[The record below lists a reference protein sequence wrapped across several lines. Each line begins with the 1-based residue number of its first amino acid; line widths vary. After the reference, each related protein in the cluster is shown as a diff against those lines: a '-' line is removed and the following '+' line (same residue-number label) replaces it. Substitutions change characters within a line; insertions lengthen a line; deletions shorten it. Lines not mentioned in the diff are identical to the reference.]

1 MSAIPVGLSL
11 VDPSEISFSMNIAPN
26 SFSPAPLTACEAA
39 TVESDRGTI
48 LPLDPFAPANR
59 LGLFF
64 GLAIK
69 RLIDILGAI
78 CGLVLLSP
86 VFLII
91 TLLIRRDSAGPV
103 LFRQNRLGR
112 YGRMFSILK
121 FRTMSPDAE
130 AHLREL
136 ESKNEAASGVLF
148 KMRDDPRV
156 TKIGHFLRRTN
167 LDELPQLINVLKGE
181 MSLVGP
187 RPFQMRDC
195 NRLRALDPFGFSRRL
210 HFPPGLTGNWQVRR
224 DNPTD
229 SRHLMEFD
237 LEYVDNWSLSRD
249 LFLIHR
255 TFFIV
260 LKGFRREA

>member
-1 MSAIPVGLSL
+1 M
-11 VDPSEISFSMNIAPN
+11 DIAPN
-26 SFSPAPLTACEAA
+26 TFSAAPLPTCEVA
-39 TVESDRGTI
+39 TVETDWGTI
-48 LPLDPFAPANR
+48 HPLDLDPFAPSNR
-59 LGLFF
+59 LGFFF

-69 RLIDILGAI
+69 RLIDILAAI

-86 VFLII
+86 IFLII
-91 TLLIRRDSAGPV
+91 TFLIRRDSAGPV

-112 YGRMFSILK
+112 YGQTFSIWK
-121 FRTMSPDAE
+121 FRTMRADAE
-130 AHLREL
+130 SHLVEL
-136 ESKNEAASGVLF
+136 ENKNEADCGVLF
-148 KMRDDPRV
+148 KMRNDPRV
-156 TKIGHFLRRTN
+156 TNVGHFLRRTN

-195 NRLRALDPFGFSRRL
+195 KRLRALDPFGFSRRL
-210 HFPPGLTGNWQVRR
+210 LFPPGLTGNWQVRR

-229 SRHLMEFD
+229 SQHLMAFD

-249 LFLIHR
+249 LFLIYR

-260 LKGFRREA
+260 LKGFRKEA